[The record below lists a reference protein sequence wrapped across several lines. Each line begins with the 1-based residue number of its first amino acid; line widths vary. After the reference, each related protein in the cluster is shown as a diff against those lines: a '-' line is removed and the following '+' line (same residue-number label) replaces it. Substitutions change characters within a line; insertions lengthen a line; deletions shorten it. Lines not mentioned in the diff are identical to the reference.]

1 MAPVYS
7 AAMQPAPPQPLAAIA
22 SFHAHIYFDDAAQ
35 REVALRL
42 REQIGARFAVTLG
55 RVHDRP
61 VGPHARAMYQV
72 AFDVATF
79 GNFVPW
85 LMLNRQGLTVLVH
98 PNTRDQRRDHLAHAL
113 WMGEVLD
120 IVRPQMLGTD
130 EELELAPPANTAPTI
145 AP

>member
-1 MAPVYS
+1 MTPLA
-7 AAMQPAPPQPLAAIA
+7 PQPLAAIG
-22 SFHAHIYFDDAAQ
+22 SFHAHVYFDGPAQ
-35 REVALRL
+35 REAAMALR
-42 REQIGARFAVTLG
+42 EKIGERFRVRLG
-55 RVHDRP
+55 NVHDRL

-72 AFDVATF
+72 SFDVATF

-98 PNTRDQRRDHLAHAL
+98 PNTRDERRDHLVHAL

-120 IVRPQMLGTD
+120 IVGPERLRTD
-130 EELELAPPANTAPTI
+130 IEAETPLAPNTAPTI

>member
-1 MAPVYS
+1 MTTTAL
-7 AAMQPAPPQPLAAIA
+7 QPLAAIG
-22 SFHAHIYFDDAAQ
+22 SFHAHIYFDGPAQ
-35 REVALRL
+35 RETAMAL
-42 REQIGARFAVTLG
+42 REQIGQRFGVTLG
-55 RVHDRP
+55 RVHDGL

-72 AFDVATF
+72 AFDVASF

-98 PNTRDQRRDHLAHAL
+98 PNTRDSRRDHLTHAL

>member
-1 MAPVYS
+1 MTTPS
-7 AAMQPAPPQPLAAIA
+7 PQPLAAIA
-22 SFHAHIYFDDAAQ
+22 SFHAHVYFDGAAQ
-35 REVALRL
+35 RERALAL

-55 RVHDRP
+55 RVHDVL

-79 GNFVPW
+79 GNLVPW

-98 PNTRDQRRDHLAHAL
+98 PNTRDERGDHLVRAL
-113 WMGEVLD
+113 WMGEVLE
-120 IVRPQMLGTD
+120 IVGPERLGVD
-130 EELELAPPANTAPTI
+130 VEAEQAPPPNTRPTI